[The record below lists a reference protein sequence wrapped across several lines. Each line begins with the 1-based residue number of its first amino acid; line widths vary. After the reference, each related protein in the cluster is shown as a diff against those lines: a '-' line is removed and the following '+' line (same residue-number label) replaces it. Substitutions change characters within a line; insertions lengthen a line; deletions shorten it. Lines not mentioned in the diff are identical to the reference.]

1 MPHNEVVE
9 HTDPT
14 VLQEREGKDKC
25 VLFSSKQSHFQ
36 DSTEDPKALILLEAY
51 VSSISYHETGK
62 AICSIIE
69 HLKQKE

>member
-9 HTDPT
+9 HTNPT
-14 VLQEREGKDKC
+14 ALQAREAEDKC
-25 VLFSSKQSHFQ
+25 VIFSSKQSHFQ
-36 DSTEDPKALILLEAY
+36 DSTDDPKVLILLEAY